1 MRIISR
7 RASRGRLYK
16 NYSGRPGRHGERVSM
31 ANMVCTRC
39 HESLLSLIVLA
50 MLTDAGC
57 TVSGHIERCLNGKE
71 HDFQKVADEP

>member
-1 MRIISR
+1 
-7 RASRGRLYK
+7 
-16 NYSGRPGRHGERVSM
+16 M